1 MELNKLS
8 KLEKLQLA
16 EYLDDLINFHSVIVA
31 DEVGSEIEPNLFK
44 EQELTGT
51 KFVLVYHQKTIDLYH
66 QKYHLGNISLS
77 SYLDDLLVLKE
88 KYPLSKYKKKVKQFI
103 KGVHEQSTNR
113 DTQLNNITKHL
124 GIEVPDESTLKFE
137 REHILD
143 NVTPRLV
150 LDEIFKKIDFE
161 RKLQKLATNKQ
172 NSYLFIRSTVDK
184 LYKWELSLLVLYCV
198 LTVSLGN
205 SITLLTVNMI
215 FILWLLSTIV
225 VSYFGMKFEFIE
237 DFFLHTPPVSV
248 TDLDWNGRRINIE
261 ERFRRFYLKNR
272 FVRFSNKYSKNF
284 LFTEIDS
291 VREKLNLK
299 LFQCVYYSLRAEYEE
314 LIKGTQNYFDYK
326 MVVELLENKKD

>member
-31 DEVGSEIEPNLFK
+31 DEMGSEIDLNLFK

-51 KFVLVYHQKTIDLYH
+51 NFVLVYHKKKIDLYH
-66 QKYHLGNISLS
+66 QEYHLGNISLS

-103 KGVHEQSTNR
+103 KSVQSTNR
-113 DTQLNNITKHL
+113 ETQLNNLTKHL

-172 NSYLFIRSTVDK
+172 NSYLFIRSTVDR

-205 SITLLTVNMI
+205 SITLLTANMI

-225 VSYFGMKFEFIE
+225 ASYFRIKFEFIE
-237 DFFLHTPPVSV
+237 DFFLHTPSVSV
-248 TDLDWNGRRINIE
+248 TDLDWNGRRINVE

-291 VREKLNLK
+291 AREKLNLK

>member
-31 DEVGSEIEPNLFK
+31 DEMGSEIDPNLFK

-51 KFVLVYHQKTIDLYH
+51 NFVLVYHKKKIDLYH
-66 QKYHLGNISLS
+66 QEYHLGNISLS

-103 KGVHEQSTNR
+103 KSVHEQSTNKEV
-113 DTQLNNITKHL
+113 QLNNLTKHL

-198 LTVSLGN
+198 LTVSFGN
-205 SITLLTVNMI
+205 SITLLTANMI

-284 LFTEIDS
+284 LFTEIDT

-299 LFQCVYYSLRAEYEE
+299 LFQCVYYSLRAEHEE